1 MKERA
6 QQRGQERAQEGAHER
21 AGSSA
26 GSGRS
31 SLELSSA
38 DLGKMIL
45 EALPLLSQH
54 LDSLG
59 TRPASRPLPP
69 GRAFPGLRDPLPSEP
84 TPYDELLQVLF
95 HDLLPW
101 GYETAGSGYL
111 AFMPSGGLLHAAVAD
126 FLTAAVNRYVGVWAA
141 SPGLAELEAQ
151 VIRWFVEMLGMPAT
165 SRGFLSS
172 GGSIANFSAVVTA
185 RNHLLGE
192 EIANGTAYCSDVVH
206 HSMLKAMM
214 LAGFPQRAV
223 RELPSD
229 ECYRLSPARVR
240 EQVQQDRAA
249 GLRPFLLIASAGTT
263 LTGTIDQLVEL
274 AAVAREERL
283 WLHVDAAYG
292 GFFSLTSRGRER
304 LRGIELADSVT
315 LDPHKSLFLP
325 YGTGALIVRD
335 GEALRSAH
343 QTHGQ
348 RYSPRQGVSDRIDF
362 CEHSPE
368 LSREARGLRVWL
380 PLRMHGLTPFRDSL
394 NEKLDL
400 TQWLLS
406 QLRELPELQVLLA
419 PMLTVV
425 VMRWRPSW
433 CAEHELNALNQQ
445 LLEAV
450 NAKQRVL
457 LIGVTLR
464 KELVLRICVL
474 SFRTHQA
481 DLAHAVEDLRAAM
494 DDVRAQKGVV

>member
-1 MKERA
+1 MTEASKE
-6 QQRGQERAQEGAHER
+6 QRPSPDHPGA
-21 AGSSA
+21 
-26 GSGRS
+26 SG
-31 SLELSSA
+31 LDLSSA
-38 DLGKMIL
+38 DVTTMVL
-45 EALPLLSQH
+45 EALPLLAQY
-54 LDSLG
+54 LDGLG
-59 TRPASRPLPP
+59 TRPASRPLPQ
-69 GRAFPGLRDPLPSEP
+69 GRDLPGLQDPLPREP
-84 TPYDELLQVLF
+84 TPYDQLLKVLF
-95 HDLLPW
+95 HELLPW

-126 FLTAAVNRYVGVWAA
+126 FLAAAVNRYVGVWAA

-151 VIRWFVEMLGMPAT
+151 VIRWFIEMLAMPT
-165 SRGFLSS
+165 SSRGFLSS

-185 RNHLLGE
+185 RHHLLGE
-192 EIANGTAYCSDVVH
+192 QLGGATAYCSDVVH

-229 ECYRLSPARVR
+229 ESYRLSPALVRERVR
-240 EQVQQDRAA
+240 EDRAA
-249 GLRPFLLIASAGTT
+249 GMRPFLLIASAGTT
-263 LTGTIDQLVEL
+263 LTGTIDQLDEL
-274 AAVAREERL
+274 AAVAREEGL

-292 GFFSLTSRGRER
+292 GFFSLTARGRER

-325 YGTGALIVRD
+325 YGTGALLVRD
-335 GEALRSAH
+335 GEALRAAH

-348 RYSPRQGVSDRIDF
+348 RYSPRQGVNDRMDF

-368 LSREARGLRVWL
+368 LSREVRGLRVWL
-380 PLRMHGLTPFRDSL
+380 PLRMHGVAPFRDCL
-394 NEKLDL
+394 DEKLDL
-400 TQWLLS
+400 TQWMLG
-406 QLRELPELQVLLA
+406 QLRELPELEVLLR

-425 VMRWRPSW
+425 VVRWRPSW
-433 CAEHELNALNQQ
+433 CGAEELNALNRD

-464 KELVLRICVL
+464 KEFVIRICVL

-494 DDVRAQKGVV
+494 DEVRTQKGAI